1 MNLAKLLATILALL
15 CVGVS
20 AARAEVASS
29 ASNGFV
35 VRYSFIVE
43 APPQTAY
50 RKFVDIRG
58 WWDSEHTFS
67 GSAANLQM
75 TPNPGGCW
83 CEKLPDNG
91 FVRHMDV
98 IYAAPG
104 KAIRLSGGLG
114 PLQTMAVT
122 AAADVQFT
130 ADGANTR
137 VTFTYA
143 VGGYA
148 PNGLGELA
156 PVVDGV
162 LASQLVRYR
171 AFAGIRR

>member
-1 MNLAKLLATILALL
+1 MNIARLLVAAFALL
-15 CVGVS
+15 GAGTS
-20 AARAEVASS
+20 LAAAEVASS

-35 VRYSFIVE
+35 VRHAFIVDA
-43 APPQTAY
+43 APQEAY
-50 RKFVDIRG
+50 RRFVDIRG

-67 GSAANLQM
+67 GSAANLILS
-75 TPNPGGCW
+75 PRPGGCW
-83 CEKLPDNG
+83 CEKMPDNG

-104 KAIRLSGGLG
+104 KALRMSGGLG

-122 AAADVQFT
+122 AAADVQFA
-130 ADGANTR
+130 ADGQKTR

-162 LASQLVRYR
+162 LANQLVRYR
-171 AFAGIRR
+171 AFAGLRR